1 MSISQ
6 TLQRP
11 IRSFVIRA
19 SRMTNR
25 QRHAIE
31 HHWGDYGIDL
41 TDGLEDVTTCFKN
54 AAPVVL
60 EIGFGMGDSLVKL
73 AQSRP
78 DINFIGVEVHPPGVG
93 ACVASASEA
102 GLKNLLV
109 IRDDAIEVLQHH
121 VKNHSLHQVQILF
134 PDPWHKKK
142 HHKRRLIQ
150 ADLISLLARK
160 IIVDGSLRIATDWMP
175 YAEHIESVFHG
186 SSLFVEHQD
195 CHDDMRVQTRI
206 NETKFEMRGKRLG
219 HKIVDFWYTRM
230 A

>member
-41 TDGLEDVTTCFKN
+41 TDGLKDVTTCFKN

-121 VKNHSLHQVQILF
+121 VKNHSLHQVQILLM
-134 PDPWHKKK
+134 KE
-142 HHKRRLIQ
+142 
-150 ADLISLLARK
+150 ISLIYLHQVQCNLQNLWHYH
-160 IIVDGSLRIATDWMP
+160 INLRLP
-175 YAEHIESVFHG
+175 LVLQF
-186 SSLFVEHQD
+186 L
-195 CHDDMRVQTRI
+195 
-206 NETKFEMRGKRLG
+206 L
-219 HKIVDFWYTRM
+219 
-230 A
+230 